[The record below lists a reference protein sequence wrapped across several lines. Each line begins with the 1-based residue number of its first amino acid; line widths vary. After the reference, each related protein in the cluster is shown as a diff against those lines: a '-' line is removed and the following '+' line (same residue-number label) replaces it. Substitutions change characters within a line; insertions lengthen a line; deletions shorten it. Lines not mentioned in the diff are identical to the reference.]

1 MRRLSNTVKNHLS
14 TENGQEIPFFPL
26 EEPKHRRKISWRLP
40 KFLREHGSN
49 GYVRCRHDYEEAPS
63 SNAIE
68 LKTKVSACAER
79 VSWPAIS
86 TRQTRRP
93 ISEVISSSVDLHD
106 SCQQTLN
113 PIKLILNAMLDHKW
127 HRVMELLSQ
136 NIPTHTTLENGT
148 SLSLLDLFL
157 YSCVFV
163 QASDT
168 TVTND
173 YDHIVVRILDTLLA
187 RGCSVEICTTGIQ
200 KRVLISM
207 YHSLYSQ
214 SNIDFHAIFRRLLQS
229 GLQSPADLLVN
240 GEVKATPYYHLL
252 EEYARWRLHNP
263 HMKWPPNSLISKFL
277 LLLNLL
283 YSGAT
288 ILPDIARTDDHAI
301 ASIIDGTHAR
311 ISTLFRL
318 NPLSLFALTR
328 LKTIRQYP
336 QSVHE
341 MKQLMEWL
349 NIVPTLPDNV
359 RRDLMFLERRALEND
374 LSFILLNDTN
384 KEILSYERRQ
394 EGLEMSFP
402 PFEDGGVTGS
412 SQAEVLSPL
421 TCQLAKSV
429 TLLSTLDHVGVSL
442 PSCIVPYLQIC
453 QYLYGPQKRL
463 SSSRV
468 KDTSRSLC
476 DSRNV
481 E

>member
-1 MRRLSNTVKNHLS
+1 MHESYPPANIYSVMRRLSNTVKNHLS
-14 TENGQEIPFFPL
+14 TENGQEIPFVPL
-26 EEPKHRRKISWRLP
+26 EVPKHWRKISWRLP

-63 SNAIE
+63 SNSIE

-113 PIKLILNAMLDHKW
+113 PIKLILNAMIDRKW

-173 YDHIVVRILDTLLA
+173 YDHIVVRILDNLLA

-200 KRVLISM
+200 KRVLICM

-252 EEYARWRLHNP
+252 EEHARWRLHNP
-263 HMKWPPNSLISKFL
+263 HVKWPPNSLISKFL

-288 ILPDIARTDDHAI
+288 LLPDIALTDDHAI

-328 LKTIRQYP
+328 LK
-336 QSVHE
+336 
-341 MKQLMEWL
+341 W
-349 NIVPTLPDNV
+349 
-359 RRDLMFLERRALEND
+359 
-374 LSFILLNDTN
+374 
-384 KEILSYERRQ
+384 RQ

-402 PFEDGGVTGS
+402 PFEDGGVTGA

-429 TLLSTLDHVGVSL
+429 TLLSTVDQWATFSLLLPRPGSKSYHHTSDVIQPANFQPASIHTAPAFDDKRVGNKESGKDHNKGC
-442 PSCIVPYLQIC
+442 CI
-453 QYLYGPQKRL
+453 R
-463 SSSRV
+463 RM
-468 KDTSRSLC
+468 D
-476 DSRNV
+476 V
-481 E
+481 EYRPVT